1 MYTCK
6 PTASYGSTAAFV
18 VCSSDTKT
26 PCTKVM
32 VISGKDSQNIGNRQ
46 FTASTHQQEMV
57 IKAILYIATSL
68 SGRGS

>member
-1 MYTCK
+1 
-6 PTASYGSTAAFV
+6 
-18 VCSSDTKT
+18 
-26 PCTKVM
+26 M